1 MINYLNI
8 DLAYIVSV
16 PNSVGL
22 MLLWVWCHGAT
33 IPLWVQNF
41 LSRVFCGSEIFLVC
55 ILWVQ
60 NFLSWEFRGSKI
72 FLVDVSYR
80 HESHHQ

>member
-41 LSRVFCGSEIFLVC
+41 LS
-55 ILWVQ
+55 
-60 NFLSWEFRGSKI
+60 
-72 FLVDVSYR
+72 
-80 HESHHQ
+80 